1 MSLWNAYSSTLYGEG
16 KISKVLEK
24 KYGMKYYKAS
34 SAMKKDNIHGFK
46 LFLLR
51 NKGIKL
57 KEVNENDIDGLVQE
71 YWNHI
76 DEIAQKTTG
85 YEGFKNG
92 VTYQA
97 KFAGINTTTTGIANA
112 NNGWGGGFAT
122 SKSQVDFFTC
132 KFHMEG
138 DVFVY
143 GEQGNRVMGSFSIKN
158 IKSIR
163 LDNKQLNIIDEYNNR
178 IMIRHGIISTI
189 SLQTLQEYILKLREE
204 LLENDQSI
212 ARNPALESNR
222 DAASEIEKFFNLKEK
237 GIISEEEFELKKK
250 ELLGLSESVET
261 SQNLLKDREN
271 SIGAAQS
278 LVNSEDSFDELSL
291 DTEESF
297 DEFSLDTGEGLY
309 ERAQNLVNEGDDFA
323 DSVQRSMDI
332 EEKIICPNCNSELSS
347 KVKFCTQCGYKLDL
361 ECPSCGNGIHEDDMF
376 CTNCGFRLN

>member
-24 KYGMKYYKAS
+24 NYKMKYYKAS

-76 DEIAQKTTG
+76 DEVAQKTTG

-112 NNGWGGGFAT
+112 NYGWGGGIAT

-132 KFHMEG
+132 QFHMEG

-163 LDNKQLNIIDEYNNR
+163 LDKKQLNIIDEYNNR

-204 LLENDQSI
+204 LLENDRLI
-212 ARNPALESNR
+212 GVNPALESNM
-222 DAASEIEKFFNLKEK
+222 DPASEIEKFFNLKEK

-250 ELLGLSESVET
+250 ELLGLSAGVET
-261 SQNLLKDREN
+261 SKNLLKDKEN

-278 LVNSEDSFDELSL
+278 IVNSGDSFVESSLDNGENFDAHSLDNEDILDERVQDLVNAG
-291 DTEESF
+291 
-297 DEFSLDTGEGLY
+297 DEFSESDH
-309 ERAQNLVNEGDDFA
+309 
-323 DSVQRSMDI
+323 SMDI
-332 EEKIICPNCNSELSS
+332 EEKIICPNCNSELNPN
-347 KVKFCTQCGYKLDL
+347 VKFCTQCGYKLNL
-361 ECPSCGNGIHEDDMF
+361 KCPSCGSEIHENDKF
-376 CTNCGFRLN
+376 CTSCGFKLN